1 MCLALART
9 VATKVVLRAGGT
21 SQTETSDKSN
31 NSWDYVFQQSGLV
44 GSAVVF
50 HNGDAEYALES
61 LPPRKLSDALTFL
74 FAWTLPSAEAQE
86 ESRATVSRVARLQ
99 LHRHEFVQ
107 QAEAPRDTNPV
118 YKSGVGEFQS
128 TAFGRVVRRRGRFSF
143 VL

>member
-74 FAWTLPSAEAQE
+74 FAWTCQVQKRRKRAE
-86 ESRATVSRVARLQ
+86 
-99 LHRHEFVQ
+99 
-107 QAEAPRDTNPV
+107 
-118 YKSGVGEFQS
+118 
-128 TAFGRVVRRRGRFSF
+128 RR
-143 VL
+143 